1 MSTSEAPIIP
11 IGEQGLSDRISHII
25 NEAHPGFA
33 LGMLIIPTA
42 LAVLAYWLGVT
53 KLLFWTHIASGAVWF
68 AMVLFFAWILG
79 PTIDKVSDQTAGE
92 FVVALV
98 PKLTVFFIGSMTAT
112 VIAGTL
118 LAETLYGFGEFWVQ
132 VALGYGWGLWV
143 FGLVL
148 PFRYIMKMYYELQT
162 ESPDT
167 EFLETLEKRE
177 MVAGLIESV
186 LMLGIIG
193 VMTMIR
199 LP

>member
-1 MSTSEAPIIP
+1 MSTRKANAIP
-11 IGEQGLSDRISHII
+11 IGEQGLPDRISHVI

-33 LGMLIIPTA
+33 LGMLLIPTA
-42 LAVLAYWLGVT
+42 LAILAYWLGIP
-53 KLLFWTHIASGAVWF
+53 KLLFWTHIASGAVWS

-118 LAETLYGFGEFWVQ
+118 LAQTRYGFGEFWIQ
-132 VALGYGWGLWV
+132 VALVYGWGLWV
-143 FGLVL
+143 YGLGL

-162 ESPDT
+162 ASSDPAYI
-167 EFLETLEKRE
+167 ETLEQRE
-177 MVAGLIESV
+177 MVAGLVESV

-193 VMTMIR
+193 VMTIVR
-199 LP
+199 FI